1 MKKWKNMYKNLH
13 KNSVLQN
20 EIEFAV
26 LSSISK
32 LITLLA
38 V

>member
-1 MKKWKNMYKNLH
+1 MYKNLH
-13 KNSVLQN
+13 KDSVLKN

-26 LSSISK
+26 LSSVSK